1 MKTSSGASFVS
12 YSKRMTHRTQ
22 HIQQEAAAIF
32 PEIVSHYR
40 WLHQHP
46 ELSYREKETAAYI
59 TAFLDR
65 EGIPYRSGIGGYGI
79 LARVTGEKETT
90 IGLES
95 TLADGETRNGQD
107 AGRCIA
113 FVADMDALPVQE
125 QNEVDYR
132 SLIDGVMHACG
143 HDAQSAAM
151 MGAVKMAHTLRRHF
165 SGTALF
171 LFQPGEE
178 QSPGGAHLMLKDG
191 VFRDFTPAFIVK
203 QHAYIDLPAGTVG
216 FHAGTVMASADEV
229 HIRVRGQGG
238 HGALPHELNDTVL
251 AASQIVVAMQ
261 QLVSRRRDPFN
272 PMVLS
277 FGRFIANGATNVIP
291 GEVTL
296 AGSMRCMHEE
306 ERRKMLQLIPQIAE
320 ATAAAYGCHCEV
332 TLPEGYPCV
341 ISDEQITAAVRAQ
354 AQAYLGE
361 AQVSAFPQRM
371 TADDFG
377 FFTQLY
383 PCCYYRFGVAREDHK
398 PGPLHSG
405 TFLIDEK
412 SLLTAAGLFTFLVLN
427 SLK

>member
-1 MKTSSGASFVS
+1 
-12 YSKRMTHRTQ
+12 MTHLAQR
-22 HIQQEAAAIF
+22 IQQEAATIF
-32 PEIVSHYR
+32 PEVVRHYR

-65 EGIPYRSGIGGYGI
+65 EGISYRSAIGGYGI
-79 LARVTGEKETT
+79 LARVTGGKATGT
-90 IGLES
+90 GKDS
-95 TLADGETRNGQD
+95 PVAAGETQQHTEEE
-107 AGRCIA
+107 RCIA

-132 SLIDGVMHACG
+132 SLHDGVMHACG
-143 HDAQSAAM
+143 HDAQAAAM
-151 MGAVKMAHTLRRHF
+151 MGAVKMAQRLRSHF

-178 QSPGGAHLMLKDG
+178 QSPGGADLMLKDG
-191 VFRDFTPAFIVK
+191 VFRDDSPAFIVK
-203 QHAYIDLPAGTVG
+203 QHAYTDLPAGTVG

-229 HIRVRGQGG
+229 HIRVTGQGG

-306 ERRKMLQLIPQIAE
+306 ERRRMLQLIPQIAE
-320 ATAAAYGCHCEV
+320 ATAAAYGCRCEV
-332 TLPEGYPCV
+332 ALPEGYPCV
-341 ISDEQITAAVRAQ
+341 ISDEQLTAAVRAQ

-361 AQVSAFPQRM
+361 AQVSAFPKRM

-377 FFTQLY
+377 FFTQHY
-383 PCCYYRFGVAREDHK
+383 RCCYYRFGVAREGHK
-398 PGPLHSG
+398 PGALHSG

-412 SLLTAAGLFTFLVLN
+412 SLLTAAGLFTFIVLN